1 MALRILHLS
10 DVHFGSE
17 EPDLVAAVLASIP
30 QLAPDLIVVSGDIT
44 QRGRLREFRRAREFL
59 AALGFPY
66 LVIPGNHDIPAFN
79 HFLLRVFTPFS
90 RYRQWIRP
98 SLEDCFHTKGAAV
111 LGLNSARS
119 FGPWFDWSRGGL
131 TANSHQHARDF
142 FAATDPAD
150 LRILTIHHPVIG
162 RPNGPENRH
171 LIEWR
176 DVLLETLHELRIDLV
191 LGGHYHLAYHGLVK
205 REQPE
210 AHHFVVAQASTACS
224 HRRRGEA
231 NGFNLVQIDAERLH
245 IAFHQWDGQNFAPWQ
260 EAEYARDQGLWH
272 LLHG

>member
-1 MALRILHLS
+1 MPFRILHLS

-17 EPDLVAAVLASIP
+17 EPALVAAVLDGIAP
-30 QLAPDLIVVSGDIT
+30 LAPDLIVVSGDLT
-44 QRGRLREFRRAREFL
+44 QRGRLREFARAREFL
-59 AALGFPY
+59 DALRFPF

-79 HFLLRVFTPFS
+79 HFGLRLFSPFR

-98 SLEDCFHTKGAAV
+98 SLEDQFHAKGVAV
-111 LGLNSARS
+111 LGLNSAMS
-119 FGPWFDWSRGGL
+119 FGPWLDWSRGGL
-131 TANSHQHARDF
+131 TRRSLQLARDF
-142 FAATDPAD
+142 FNATHASD
-150 LRILTIHHPVIG
+150 LRILSVHHPVIG

-176 DVLLETLHELRIDLV
+176 AELLEVLHQLRVDLV
-191 LGGHYHLAYHGLVK
+191 LGGHYHLAYHGMVK
-205 REQPE
+205 RDEPG

-231 NGFNLVQIDAERLH
+231 NGFNVVDVSQDELTIG
-245 IAFHQWDGQNFAPWQ
+245 FHQWDGVRFPRWQ
-260 EAEYARDQGLWH
+260 EAGYQRVAGLWH